1 MNDIQI
7 SYHSVK
13 LMRDAARENIAT
25 YCTQNNN
32 GTHTDVTP
40 SQVWEGLTTLADRY
54 NVCQPD
60 EYIRRM
66 YNLSCELRDNKPL
79 TIF

>member
-1 MNDIQI
+1 MNDIHI
-7 SYHSVK
+7 NYHSVK
-13 LMRDAARENIAT
+13 LMRDAAKENIAK
-25 YCTQNNN
+25 YCTEHNN

-40 SQVWEGLTTLADRY
+40 AQVWEGLTIIADQH

-66 YNLSCELRDNKPL
+66 YNISVKLVNNEPL
-79 TIF
+79 DY